1 MKTSITSMFIL
12 LFAVSVFGQP
22 AKKSL
27 EISHLVGD
35 FYIFTTYQA
44 FKRIIF
50 PANGMY
56 LLTAEGAVIFDT
68 PWDKN
73 QCQPLLDSI
82 KAKHNQDAI
91 MCIATHSHADRTGG
105 FEFYQKKGI
114 KTFTTK
120 QTDQISKERNE
131 PRANFLIEK
140 DTTFLVGKSSFQ
152 TYYAGQGHTSDNI
165 VIWIEKEKI
174 LYGGCLIKS
183 VEAQDLGNMADANVK
198 AWGTTIKKLQQT
210 FKRPNYIITGHQDW
224 KNKKSLE
231 HTLKLIKQYK
241 YSQN

>member
-1 MKTSITSMFIL
+1 MIKIFIIPILIL
-12 LFAVSVFGQP
+12 LFAANLLAQP

-35 FYIFTTYQA
+35 FYVFTTYQA
-44 FKRIIF
+44 FKGIVF
-50 PANGMY
+50 PSNGMY

-82 KAKHNQDAI
+82 KTKHNQSVI
-91 MCIATHSHADRTGG
+91 MCIATHAHEDRTGG
-105 FEFYQKKGI
+105 FEFYQKKDI

-120 QTDQISKERNE
+120 QTDDISKERNE
-131 PRANFLIEK
+131 PRAEFLIEK
-140 DTTFLVGKSSFQ
+140 DTTFLVGNRSFR

-165 VIWIEKEKI
+165 VIWFGKEKI

-183 VEAQDLGNMADANVK
+183 VEAKDLGNLADANVK
-198 AWGTTIKKLQQT
+198 AWKSTIKKLQQT
-210 FKRPNYIITGHQDW
+210 FKQPTYIITGHQSW
-224 KNKKSLE
+224 TSRESLA
-231 HTLKLIKQYK
+231 HTLKLIKQHK
-241 YSQN
+241 AK